1 MATVVVGDIHG
12 RLDRLESLFEA
23 LPVWPDQFVF
33 LGDYIDRGPDSKA
46 VIDRL
51 LALAQEVECVFLRG
65 NHEDMALDVL
75 DQGNHYEP
83 EIWEMNG
90 GLQTIRSY
98 LKDARRGG
106 LPLHGRD
113 AWRASLPPSHAQFL
127 RDTALYHET
136 PDLVFVHARINAEGP
151 QRTPP
156 EVLLWERIESPLLS
170 MGYGKRVIC
179 GHTPFPEPMIGP
191 DWINLDTGCGKWE
204 GAVLSALMLPEGRF
218 VSG

>member
-1 MATVVVGDIHG
+1 MAMAVVGDIHG
-12 RLDRLESLFEA
+12 RLDRLESLLEA
-23 LPVWPDQFVF
+23 LPSWPDQFVF
-33 LGDYIDRGPDSKA
+33 LGDYIDRGPNSKG

-51 LALAQEVECVFLRG
+51 LALAQEEECIFLRG

-75 DQGNHYEP
+75 DGANRYEP

-98 LKDARRGG
+98 VRSNRR
-106 LPLHGRD
+106 D
-113 AWRASLPPSHAQFL
+113 VWRASLPPAHLQFL
-127 RDTALYHET
+127 RDTLLYYET

-156 EVLLWERIESPLLS
+156 EVLLWQRIESPFVS

>member
-1 MATVVVGDIHG
+1 MATVVIGDIHG
-12 RLDRLESLFEA
+12 RLDRLKSLLET
-23 LPVWPDQFVF
+23 LPAWPDQFVF
-33 LGDYIDRGPDSKA
+33 LGDYIDRGPDSKG

-65 NHEDMALDVL
+65 NHEDMALDAL
-75 DQGNHYEP
+75 DGSNRYEP

-90 GLQTIRSY
+90 GLETIRSY
-98 LKDARRGG
+98 VRSPTRE
-106 LPLHGRD
+106 
-113 AWRASLPPSHAQFL
+113 AWRAGLPPAHRQFL
-127 RDTALYHET
+127 HDTALYHET
-136 PDLVFVHARINAEGP
+136 DELVFVHARINPEGP

-156 EVLLWERIESPLLS
+156 EVLLWERIESPLDS

-204 GAVLSALMLPEGRF
+204 GGVLSALMLPEGRF
-218 VSG
+218 IWG